1 MNNQTDEYE
10 REREK
15 LRMIKGIFETA
26 VETNNIEAVRP
37 FTHPDFSF
45 VSFTD
50 KSFDNFDS
58 FKQQWAATRE
68 SMVGKGS
75 FTTRL
80 NPDPTIFINDVAVA
94 SGQAENTLINS
105 KGERYD
111 FTNHWSVIFKREAED
126 WKVLRAHNSLDP
138 FGNPMLIKGVK
149 QKIIK
154 FSILSFLGGAILCS
168 LLSYL
173 L

>member
-1 MNNQTDEYE
+1 MNIPTDENE
-10 REREK
+10 SEREK
-15 LRMIKGIFETA
+15 LRVIQNVFENA
-26 VETNNIEAVRP
+26 VETNNIEAVRA
-37 FTHPDFSF
+37 FTHTDFSF

-58 FKQQWAATRE
+58 FKQQWAATRN
-68 SMVGKGS
+68 SMVGDGS

-80 NPDPTIFINDVAVA
+80 NPDPTIFINDVAIA
-94 SGQAENTLINS
+94 SGQAENTLING

-111 FTNHWSVIFKREAED
+111 FTNHWSVVFTRDAEE

-168 LLSYL
+168 MLSYL
-173 L
+173 V